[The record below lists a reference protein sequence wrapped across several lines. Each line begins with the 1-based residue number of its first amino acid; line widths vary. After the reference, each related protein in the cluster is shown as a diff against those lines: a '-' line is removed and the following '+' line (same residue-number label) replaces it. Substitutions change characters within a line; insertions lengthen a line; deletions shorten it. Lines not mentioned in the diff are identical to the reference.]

1 MLGES
6 LLANLLRGEGVVAEL
21 LLHEGVCLHLV
32 LRLLSHEI
40 GLLGGGR
47 EKNNRVNTS
56 HAKHYS
62 REEGGGRER
71 KVSMFF
77 LLILCNINVSEGL
90 GLIRIV
96 DKSSMRD

>member
-1 MLGES
+1 MLDTPKALQES
-6 LLANLLRGEGVVAEL
+6 IARCTSIRSSLRSQ
-21 LLHEGVCLHLV
+21 
-32 LRLLSHEI
+32 RPILS
-40 GLLGGGR
+40 GRRGG
-47 EKNNRVNTS
+47 KDV
-56 HAKHYS
+56 S
-62 REEGGGRER
+62 RPCDQGGGRER